1 MAEQMRSTFSFLGRA
16 WCRTMHNRPMWPIH
30 GEYECSTCLRRYR
43 VPWDKADGE
52 PNTQLLETRGERASE
67 TASEKVPRFA

>member
-1 MAEQMRSTFSFLGRA
+1 MAEQLREKLSFLGRA

-43 VPWDKADGE
+43 VPWESTVEVESKA
-52 PNTQLLETRGERASE
+52 TERVSE
-67 TASEKVPRFA
+67 NVPHFA